1 MTTLSYLIEAVR
13 GDADLPE
20 DAGFRLE
27 LLSLEMTRLL
37 DVIAHEIPGQQHAA
51 AVGEVS
57 LRSLAGQ
64 VAQLARIA
72 HEAGVTLR
80 PGPEVQVMASPVL
93 LWRVLTNVVDN
104 AARAAGPGGQVEISV
119 AKLAGP
125 PPRAVLEV
133 LDDGPGFG
141 HGPPGAASLGLGVVT
156 SLLESCG
163 GRLEVQAPPG
173 GGALVRIAIPAEPAP
188 ATAPG
193 RPQAE
198 PLAGDAGRAAG
209 ASPPSRRSRGG
220 PGGRPPGPAPTS
232 QVST

>member
-1 MTTLSYLIEAVR
+1 MTTLSYLVEAVR
-13 GDADLPE
+13 GDVDLPE

-37 DVIAHEIPGQQHAA
+37 DVIAHEIPGREDAS
-51 AVGEVS
+51 AVGQVS

-64 VAQLARIA
+64 VTQLARVA
-72 HEAGVTLR
+72 HEATVTLQ

-104 AARAAGPGGQVEISV
+104 AARAAGSSGRVQISV
-119 AKLAGP
+119 AMMDRA
-125 PPRAVLEV
+125 PPRARLEV
-133 LDDGPGFG
+133 LDNGPGFG

-163 GRLEVQAPPG
+163 GSMEVEAPAAD
-173 GGALVRIAIPAEPAP
+173 GALVRLLIPVEPAQ
-188 ATAPG
+188 AAAP
-193 RPQAE
+193 
-198 PLAGDAGRAAG
+198 D
-209 ASPPSRRSRGG
+209 
-220 PGGRPPGPAPTS
+220 RPPTN

>member
-1 MTTLSYLIEAVR
+1 MRGLLHDLGHQMTTLSYLVEAVR
-13 GDADLPE
+13 GDVDLPE

-37 DVIAHEIPGQQHAA
+37 DVIAHEVPGREHAT

-72 HEAGVTLR
+72 HEAAVLLR
-80 PGPEVQVMASPVL
+80 PGPEVTVLASPVL

-104 AARAAGPGGQVEISV
+104 AARAAGPGRVEITV
-119 AKLAGP
+119 AMLAEP

-156 SLLESCG
+156 TLLESCG
-163 GRLEVQAPPG
+163 GSLEVRAPAG
-173 GGALVRIAIPAEPAP
+173 GGALVRIVIPSGSDPE
-188 ATAPG
+188 
-193 RPQAE
+193 
-198 PLAGDAGRAAG
+198 
-209 ASPPSRRSRGG
+209 
-220 PGGRPPGPAPTS
+220 GRPPGLAPTS